1 MNISPNETLLNNER
15 SHPYALT
22 AGEGWTYRFGIDF
35 TVKASEVQTGSGVA
49 VLEYVTQQGEEPPDH
64 THPTEDELFYV
75 LEGALTFRC
84 GGKTFDVEK
93 GGFIFLPRGIEHG
106 YTIRSTEHV
115 RLLVVTAP
123 VRDGASGGWGGFV
136 ADMELGQGELIAI
149 PSQVE

>member
-1 MNISPNETLLNNER
+1 MSNSTNETVLNNAH
-15 SHPYALT
+15 SQPYALKSE
-22 AGEGWTYRFGIDF
+22 EGWIYRFGIDF

-49 VLEYVTQQGEEPPDH
+49 VLTYVTQQGEEPPDH

-106 YTIRSTEHV
+106 YTIRTPEPV

-136 ADMELGQGELIAI
+136 ADMESGQGELIGAPQDI
-149 PSQVE
+149 

>member
-1 MNISPNETLLNNER
+1 MNISPNVTLLNNER
-15 SHPYALT
+15 SQPYTLK

-35 TVKASEVQTGSGVA
+35 TVKASEGQTGSGVA
-49 VLEYVTQQGEEPPDH
+49 VLEYLTQQGEEPPDH

-75 LEGALTFRC
+75 LEGTLTFRC

-106 YTIRSTEHV
+106 YTIRSTEPV

-123 VRDGASGGWGGFV
+123 VRDGARGGWGGFV
-136 ADMELGQGELIAI
+136 ADMELGQGELIAS
-149 PSQVE
+149 PAQDV

>member
-1 MNISPNETLLNNER
+1 MNISSNETLLNNER
-15 SHPYALT
+15 SQPYALK

-35 TVKASEVQTGSGVA
+35 TVKASEAQTGSGVA
-49 VLEYVTQQGEEPPDH
+49 VLEYITQQGEEPPDH

-106 YTIRSTEHV
+106 YTIHSTEPV

-136 ADMELGQGELIAI
+136 ADMELGQGELIAT
-149 PSQVE
+149 PPQAA